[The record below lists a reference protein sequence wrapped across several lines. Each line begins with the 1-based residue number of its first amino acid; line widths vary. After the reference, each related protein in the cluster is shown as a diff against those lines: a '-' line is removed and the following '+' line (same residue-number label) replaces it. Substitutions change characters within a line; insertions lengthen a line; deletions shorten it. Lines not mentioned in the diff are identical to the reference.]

1 MPPGS
6 CHWVERMGTETAISN
21 PQSPQGACCG
31 HRDAER
37 TAVSHFGDCDPLGSA
52 PPDDVLF
59 WRELVKYS
67 VFLGTALLLKASTGI
82 SLLGGEGYRERRNGD
97 KPA

>member
-1 MPPGS
+1 M
-6 CHWVERMGTETAISN
+6 ETAISN

-31 HRDAER
+31 LQGG
-37 TAVSHFGDCDPLGSA
+37 SKDCYVPLWRPDPLGSA

-59 WRELVKYS
+59 WRELVKYCTVS
-67 VFLGTALLLKASTGI
+67 LGTALLLKASTGI